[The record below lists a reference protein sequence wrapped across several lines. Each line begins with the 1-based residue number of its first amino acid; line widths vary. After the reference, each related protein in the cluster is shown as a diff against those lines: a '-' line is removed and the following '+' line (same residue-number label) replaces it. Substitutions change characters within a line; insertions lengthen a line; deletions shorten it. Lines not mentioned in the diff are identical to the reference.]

1 MPKINLRDIY
11 PHIQQ
16 DTYLEVSN
24 EIDAFFAEDKKANTA
39 YDRKLHYHHAQYSLN
54 CEDGIEH
61 SAIFVALSP
70 EEIYQR
76 KLTNEQLT
84 KAMASLPYKQ
94 ASRIYA
100 HYFMGLSKAVIAQRE
115 GVSEGAVRSSIH
127 RGLYLL
133 EKYFKNNF

>member
-24 EIDAFFAEDKKANTA
+24 EIEAVFMEDKKSAIA
-39 YDRKLHYHHAQYSLN
+39 YNRKLYYHNAQYSLDSD
-54 CEDGIEH
+54 ESVEH
-61 SAIFVALSP
+61 FATFLSLSP

-76 KLTNEQLT
+76 NLTNEQLT

-100 HYFMGLSKAVIAQRE
+100 HFFMGLSKAVIAQRE
-115 GVSEGAVRSSIH
+115 GVSKSQVSRTILK
-127 RGLYLL
+127 GLSNL
-133 EKYFKNNF
+133 EKYFKNFF